1 MAFNSASGYN
11 NLPSGNFT
19 PEIFSQKVL
28 KFFRRAS
35 VAEDITNTDY
45 AGEIE
50 NFGDTVR
57 IIKEPTITISSY
69 SRGSVVNPQDLADDQ
84 ITMVVDQA
92 NAFAFKI
99 DDIEERQSH
108 VNFEALATSSGA
120 YSLKRA
126 YDATVLQAISDG
138 AGIAGSLATA
148 ASGSSAPSALTT
160 TDASGLGTA
169 NAPVNITAD
178 SGDAAVNLMLNMARH
193 LDDQSVPEENRWFV
207 APPAFYE
214 QLFSAG
220 AKFAE
225 VQVTGDQTSPL
236 RNGLVMQGNIA
247 GFNCYKSTALNST
260 GGTDQVVLTDATATL
275 ATDATE
281 NVVLAGH
288 MSSTATASHIAK
300 TEVVRST
307 ETFSDIVR
315 GLHVFGRKVLRQEA
329 IVRGVIDFA

>member
-1 MAFNSASGYN
+1 MAFQSTSGHN

-57 IIKEPTITISSY
+57 IIKEPTITVASY
-69 SRGSVVNPQDLADDQ
+69 ARGAVINPQDLADDQ
-84 ITMVVDQA
+84 TTMVVDQA

-99 DDIEERQSH
+99 DDIEERHSH

-120 YSLKRA
+120 FSLKRK
-126 YDATVLQAISDG
+126 YDANILQAMADG
-138 AGIAGSLATA
+138 AGITGTSADIGS
-148 ASGSSAPSALTT
+148 ASSPVDITGSGNE
-160 TDASGLGTA
+160 DK
-169 NAPVNITAD
+169 
-178 SGDAAVNLMLNMARH
+178 AVNLLLSMAR
-193 LDDQSVPEENRWFV
+193 LMDDNSVPEENRWFV
-207 APPAFYE
+207 APPIFYE
-214 QLFSAG
+214 NMFKAG

-225 VQVTGDQTSPL
+225 VQVTGDATSPL

-247 GFNCYKSTALNST
+247 GFNCYKSTVLNNS
-260 GGTDQVVLTDATATL
+260 GTDVVTITSQDTTNDFVVLG
-275 ATDATE
+275 
-281 NVVLAGH
+281 GH
-288 MSSTATASHIAK
+288 MSSTSTASHIAK

-315 GLHVFGRKVLRQEA
+315 GLHVFGRKVLRPEA
-329 IVRGVIDFA
+329 LAVGVVKTD

>member
-35 VAEDITNTDY
+35 VVEDITNTDY

-50 NFGDTVR
+50 NYGDTVR
-57 IIKEPTITISSY
+57 IIKEPTITVSAY
-69 SRGSVVNPQDLADDQ
+69 SRGAVVNPQDLADDQ

-120 YSLKRA
+120 FSLKRK
-126 YDATVLQAISDG
+126 YDANVLQAMVDG
-138 AGIAGSLATA
+138 AGNTGTDFGTVGAPINIYTA
-148 ASGSSAPSALTT
+148 ATK
-160 TDASGLGTA
+160 
-169 NAPVNITAD
+169 
-178 SGDAAVNLMLNMARH
+178 GDTAVNLMLAMARS
-193 LDDQSVPEENRWFV
+193 LDDQSIPEENRFFV

-214 QLFSAG
+214 ALFGAG

-225 VQVTGDQTSPL
+225 VQVTGDGTSPL

-247 GFNCYKSTALNST
+247 GMACYKSTALNNS
-260 GGTDQVVLTDATATL
+260 GTDVVTITSQDTTN
-275 ATDATE
+275 DF
-281 NVVLAGH
+281 VVLAGH

-307 ETFSDIVR
+307 DTFSDIVR
-315 GLHVFGRKVLRQEA
+315 GLHVFGRKVLRPEA
-329 IVRGVIDFA
+329 LVQGVVATAA

>member
-35 VAEDITNTDY
+35 VVEDITNTDY

-50 NFGDTVR
+50 NYGDTVR
-57 IIKEPTITISSY
+57 IIKEPTITVSSY

-120 YSLKRA
+120 FSLKRK
-126 YDATVLQAISDG
+126 YDANVLQAMVDG
-138 AGIAGSLATA
+138 AGNTGTDFGTVGAPINIYTA
-148 ASGSSAPSALTT
+148 ATK
-160 TDASGLGTA
+160 
-169 NAPVNITAD
+169 
-178 SGDAAVNLMLNMARH
+178 GDTAVNMMLAMARA
-193 LDDQSVPEENRWFV
+193 LDDQSIPEENRFFV

-214 QLFSAG
+214 ALFGAG

-225 VQVTGDQTSPL
+225 VQVTGDGTSPL

-247 GFNCYKSTALNST
+247 GMACYKSTALNNS
-260 GGTDQVVLTDATATL
+260 GTDVVTITSQDTTN
-275 ATDATE
+275 DF
-281 NVVLAGH
+281 VVLAGH

-315 GLHVFGRKVLRQEA
+315 GLHVFGRKVLRPEA
-329 IVRGVIDFA
+329 LAVGVVKTD

>member
-1 MAFNSASGYN
+1 MAFDSASGYN

-57 IIKEPTITISSY
+57 IIKEPTITVSSY

-120 YSLKRA
+120 YSLKRK
-126 YDATVLQAISDG
+126 YDAVVLDQMATDSGLTGESGASVTQIS
-138 AGIAGSLATA
+138 GIGTL
-148 ASGSSAPSALTT
+148 GSAL
-160 TDASGLGTA
+160 DIGGASS
-169 NAPVNITAD
+169 P
-178 SGDAAVNLMLNMARH
+178 GDTAVNTMLKMAEA
-193 LDDQSVPEENRWFV
+193 LDNESVPEENRWFV
-207 APPAFYE
+207 APPAFYKH
-214 QLFSAG
+214 LFSAG

-225 VQVTGDQTSPL
+225 VQVTGDATSPL
-236 RNGLVMQGNIA
+236 RNGLVSLGNIA
-247 GFNCYKSTALNST
+247 GFQCYKSTALVSS
-260 GGTDQVVLTDATATL
+260 GGTDQVTLTGL
-275 ATDATE
+275 ATNGTE
-281 NVVLAGH
+281 NVILGGH

-315 GLHVFGRKVLRQEA
+315 GLHVFGRKVLRPEA
-329 IVRGVIDFA
+329 IVRGVVSLD